1 MNSYKGNIIN
11 NKVWALWVSWVCS
24 VGAIVMI
31 IALSLVISKFWLP
44 LVALLLD
51 ATLTLITRYNRDSN
65 SGICFLI
72 PHLCTRILFW
82 SAVIMVI
89 INLIY
94 LKAIPSELFDSG
106 VVNRDIP
113 YITSLITAPVT
124 MLITG
129 WALLRRG
136 RISFCHDCRM
146 RNGDAS
152 ERGFIGTLYRRDSRY
167 QAILLFWFA
176 VVHSITSTVYY
187 FVYYVNVNINSPDRF
202 YFVWIPVIFW
212 ILSVIYL
219 GFRYFSISIFYL
231 HNESGDYASRERS
244 TTLRYLILCGDYM
257 YLRESE
263 ANDGTVSYDTPVK
276 ITIPYRERVTDYDA
290 ENFYENIV
298 SDNDGEHKLR
308 FIYSSDYY
316 NDDSNIFHYL
326 TFMPSRDAAAFSNL
340 GGTWFT
346 MPQIERLLNSQ
357 RLAPMLCSE
366 IMRVYQVTMA
376 RKAYHRDGRRIYGIK
391 NYRPTFRLSDIENLE
406 VDFNDPIWLFVAVNN
421 EDKPFY
427 RFRRFWRRY
436 MCGIQD

>member
-1 MNSYKGNIIN
+1 
-11 NKVWALWVSWVCS
+11 
-24 VGAIVMI
+24 
-31 IALSLVISKFWLP
+31 
-44 LVALLLD
+44 
-51 ATLTLITRYNRDSN
+51 
-65 SGICFLI
+65 
-72 PHLCTRILFW
+72 
-82 SAVIMVI
+82 
-89 INLIY
+89 
-94 LKAIPSELFDSG
+94 
-106 VVNRDIP
+106 
-113 YITSLITAPVT
+113 
-124 MLITG
+124 
-129 WALLRRG
+129 
-136 RISFCHDCRM
+136 
-146 RNGDAS
+146 
-152 ERGFIGTLYRRDSRY
+152 
-167 QAILLFWFA
+167 
-176 VVHSITSTVYY
+176 
-187 FVYYVNVNINSPDRF
+187 
-202 YFVWIPVIFW
+202 
-212 ILSVIYL
+212 
-219 GFRYFSISIFYL
+219 
-231 HNESGDYASRERS
+231 
-244 TTLRYLILCGDYM
+244 M